1 MLEAGDVQPK
11 CKEHSESAI
20 PTEEHWL
27 YQNFLCF
34 MMFLLQHDDF
44 SLFLIYNMTIFDIV
58 RHCLKM
64 PLRSNICT
72 CELKIVQPNWI
83 VLC

>member
-27 YQNFLCF
+27 YQNF
-34 MMFLLQHDDF
+34 
-44 SLFLIYNMTIFDIV
+44 Y
-58 RHCLKM
+58 
-64 PLRSNICT
+64 
-72 CELKIVQPNWI
+72 
-83 VLC
+83 VL